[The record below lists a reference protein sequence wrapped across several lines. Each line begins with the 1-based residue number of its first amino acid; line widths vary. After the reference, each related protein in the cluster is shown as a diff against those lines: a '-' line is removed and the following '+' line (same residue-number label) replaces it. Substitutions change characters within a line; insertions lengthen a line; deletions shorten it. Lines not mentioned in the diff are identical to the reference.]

1 MIKSDGWSI
10 HSTWENSQDLQDLY
24 RRRCRQEEVEMT
36 CHAQAADMLKE
47 IASEGDLILDIGCGG
62 GYFYHSIKKRKM
74 PVHYCGIDAAYSLI
88 EIGRNEMSKYGL
100 TDKNLQQIRVEDLNG
115 SADHIVCMNVLSYC
129 DNYHRPLERMLKMA
143 GKSVVLRESIREKS
157 QYSYVEDFYLDS
169 GVTLKTSLNHYGEGE
184 ILSFIESY
192 GYSAEIVQDIRTGG
206 EPEIVIDHP
215 HYWTFIRAIRR

>member
-1 MIKSDGWSI
+1 
-10 HSTWENSQDLQDLY
+10 
-24 RRRCRQEEVEMT
+24 
-36 CHAQAADMLKE
+36 
-47 IASEGDLILDIGCGG
+47 
-62 GYFYHSIKKRKM
+62 
-74 PVHYCGIDAAYSLI
+74 
-88 EIGRNEMSKYGL
+88 MSKYGL

-215 HYWTFIRAIRR
+215 HHWTFIRAIRR